1 MHDNTQR
8 MPPVVLVK
16 PPVQK
21 ARTLAEDGREL
32 SPTMGERVVDVM
44 PDPPDLRDRFYEPAL
59 IDLKLKLDP
68 PEGVKVLNQGREGA
82 CTGFGLAAVI
92 NHLNSLRRGNGGEY
106 LPERVSPR
114 MLYQMAK
121 LHDEWEGDDYS
132 GSSIRG
138 ALKGFFHNGVCSE
151 DLAPYD
157 AGATNWTL
165 TKEQAEAA
173 RLVGL
178 GAYFRL
184 RPEIIDYHVA
194 LNEVRVVYCSAR
206 VHRGWEKPQDGRIVH
221 SAIQTGGH
229 AFAIVGYDAE
239 GFLIQNSW
247 GESWGGFG
255 GRPGIAHWSYQDWA
269 ANVMDAWVLRLSVP
283 TPKAFDL
290 VKAAIAR
297 EASIGGDTKASPPKR
312 YEIVGHFA
320 NIDDAALVET
330 GRYATPLESLKET
343 AEFLAAKAAETS
355 AAKRTYD
362 HILFYAHGGLNT
374 EDDSARRI
382 HAMKEVFKRNRI
394 YPIHF
399 MWGTGFTDELL
410 DALAGAYRSS
420 AERVGWVEGFRDR
433 LFEKLARPIG
443 RAVWSQMKEDARR
456 SFLPGGGGYQVMQLF
471 LDMNAGLKKPFGI
484 HLVGHSAGSILHG
497 HLLDAIPSMK
507 LKGPP
512 VASLSLMAPA
522 CTTELFD
529 NLIRPRIGKSSKADH
544 VKKATIYR
552 LIDSREEDDT
562 VGPLYGRSL
571 LYLVSSAFEDIVRP
585 SMDVAAGQPLL
596 GMEIF
601 SGDVGSVSG
610 LDEVYAGRQKKASDA
625 RTHGGFDNDRATMN
639 HVLKAILGK
648 AFDQPKGFQQ
658 HEMEGY

>member
-1 MHDNTQR
+1 MQDNNEP
-8 MPPVVLVK
+8 MPPVALAR
-16 PPVQK
+16 PAGQK
-21 ARTLAEDGREL
+21 ARTLAEDGRTL
-32 SPTMGERVVDVM
+32 SPTMGDRVVDVK
-44 PDPPDLRDRFYEPAL
+44 PDPPDLRDRFYVPAL

-68 PEGVKVLNQGREGA
+68 PKRVEVLDQGQEGA

-92 NHLNSLRRGNGGEY
+92 NHLNGFRRQAGGEY
-106 LPERVSPR
+106 LPRRVSPR
-114 MLYQMAK
+114 MLYEMAK
-121 LHDEWEGDDYS
+121 LHDEWEGEAYS

-138 ALKGFFHNGVCSE
+138 ALKGFFHNGVCGE
-151 DLAPYD
+151 DLAPYHP
-157 AGATNWTL
+157 GATSWTL
-165 TKEQAEAA
+165 TKQQAEAA
-173 RLVGL
+173 RHVGL

-184 RPEIIDYHVA
+184 HPEIIDYHVA
-194 LNEVRVVYCSAR
+194 LNEVRAIYCSAR
-206 VHRGWEKPQDGRIVH
+206 VHRGWEKPRDGRIVP
-221 SAIQTGGH
+221 SALQTGGH

-247 GESWGGFG
+247 GDDWGGFE
-255 GRPGIAHWSYQDWA
+255 GRPGIAHWSYRDWA

-290 VKAAIAR
+290 VKAAVAR
-297 EASIGGDTKASPPKR
+297 EAGVGGSGKASPPKR
-312 YEIVGHFA
+312 CEIVGHFA

-330 GRYATPLESLKET
+330 GRYATPLESLTET
-343 AEFLAAKAAETS
+343 AEFLARQGAQTTAAR
-355 AAKRTYD
+355 RTYD

-374 EDDSARRI
+374 QDDSARRI

-410 DALAGAYRSS
+410 DALAGAYRTS
-420 AERVGWVEGFRDR
+420 AERVGSFEEFRDR

-443 RAVWSQMKEDARR
+443 RAVWRQMKEDARR

-471 LDMNAGLKKPFGI
+471 LGMNADLKKPFGI

-507 LKGPP
+507 IKGPP

-529 NLIRPRIGKSSKADH
+529 NLIRPRIGKTSKADH
-544 VKKATIYR
+544 VKKATVYR

-585 SMDVAAGQPLL
+585 SMEVPAGQPLL

-601 SGDVGSVSG
+601 AGGTGQVSN

-639 HVLKAILGK
+639 HLLKTVLGK
-648 AFDQPKGFQQ
+648 AFDQSNGFQP